1 MPFRRHGSALNER
14 AWRGSLAAQTWAGR
28 PALEGVQELEA
39 KPFTASRA
47 RELAS
52 LEPSQLHE
60 LFATRQVSPVEVMK
74 ATIALAETEG
84 RTLNA
89 WAVLDGEAG
98 LLAAQESEARWLR
111 GAPLSHLDGVPVSV
125 KDNLPVAGWPTR
137 LGSRLTSPKG
147 PWTIDAPAAA
157 RLREAGA
164 VLYAKTTTSEFCFK
178 AVGHSPLHGLVRN
191 PHDLARTSGGSSA
204 GAAASIGAG
213 IGSVAVATDGA
224 GSIRIP
230 ASFCGAVGVKPTFG
244 TIPTYPYNGFSSYS
258 HVGAIATSV
267 TAAAQLLEVIAH
279 PDVRDWL
286 ALPTR
291 TGAFEVPLSADVKG
305 VRVALCPSLN
315 GCRAEPEVENV
326 LRLAAGAL
334 AQAGAEITEA
344 EPPLEYGYDLFEL
357 LWSAICAYTLRDLDD
372 EAISHVDPLLQTLA
386 ERGQTLRASELLRL
400 EQARMVDGAALQQFH
415 SRFDLILLPVAPSP
429 AFAVGRDWPEP
440 DDRWEVGRWMG
451 FTYPFNLSQQPAVSV
466 PFGSSSGGAPIG
478 VQLVGPKYA
487 DRNVLRAAA
496 VLESTRPT
504 SLQYGSAP

>member
-1 MPFRRHGSALNER
+1 M
-14 AWRGSLAAQTWAGR
+14 
-28 PALEGVQELEA
+28 EA
-39 KPFTASRA
+39 KPFTASKA

-52 LEPSQLHE
+52 LEPHQLCE

-74 ATIALAETEG
+74 ATLALAETEG
-84 RTLNA
+84 RALNA

-111 GAPLSHLDGVPVSV
+111 GAPLSQLDGVPVSV
-125 KDNLPVAGWPTR
+125 KDNIQVAGWPTR
-137 LGSRLTSPKG
+137 LGSRLTSSRG
-147 PWTIDAPAAA
+147 PWTLDAPAAA

-191 PHDLARTSGGSSA
+191 PHDHARTSGGSSA
-204 GAAASIGAG
+204 GAAASIGAK

-244 TIPTYPYNGFSSYS
+244 TIPTYPYNGFSGYS

-267 TAAAQLLEVIAH
+267 IAAAQLLEVIAR

-286 ALPTR
+286 AFPAR
-291 TGAFEVPLSADVKG
+291 AGAFEVPLSADVKG

-326 LRLAAGAL
+326 LHLAAKAL
-334 AQAGAEITEA
+334 AEAGAEITEA
-344 EPPLEYGYDLFEL
+344 EPHLEYGYDFFEQ

-372 EAISHVDPLLQTLA
+372 EAISRVDPLLRALS
-386 ERGQTLRASELLRL
+386 ERGRSLRASDLLRL
-400 EQARMVDGAALQQFH
+400 EEARMADGSALQQFH
-415 SRFDLILLPVAPSP
+415 GCFDLILLPVSPTP

-440 DDRWEVGRWMG
+440 DDRWDVGRWMG

-466 PFGSSSGGAPIG
+466 PFGSSGDGAPIG

-487 DRNVLRAAA
+487 DRHVLRAAA
-496 VLESTRPT
+496 ALEITRAA
-504 SLQYGSAP
+504 SMRYGSPP